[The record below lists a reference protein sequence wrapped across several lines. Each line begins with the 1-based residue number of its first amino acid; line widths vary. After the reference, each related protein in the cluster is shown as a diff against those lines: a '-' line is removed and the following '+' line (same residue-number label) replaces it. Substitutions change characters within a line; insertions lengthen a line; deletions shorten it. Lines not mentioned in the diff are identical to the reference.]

1 MRRPLLLAAIS
12 LLTIGVAFTYSQQRP
27 AGDMVAR
34 IRAEGLQRSKALAL
48 YRTLTDDIGARL
60 TGSPAHMRAA
70 GWARDRFL
78 EWGLINPHLEPY
90 EFGRG
95 WSLERISVEM
105 TTPRYFPL
113 IAYPDA
119 WSPSVAG
126 VVSGRV
132 VYVGDKTASSRTS
145 RRPSSSRPIGRSP
158 DSTIVQSPRVI
169 RRWRRRAARRRWP
182 NSCRCCSARAPPW
195 R

>member
-70 GWARDRFL
+70 GWARDRFQHAFDRTAV
-78 EWGLINPHLEPY
+78 GLIREGVA
-90 EFGRG
+90 EVA
-95 WSLERISVEM
+95 VEILDIDHV
-105 TTPRYFPL
+105 RL
-113 IAYPDA
+113 AKAHDG
-119 WSPSVAG
+119 VAG
-126 VVSGRV
+126 RV
-132 VYVGDKTASSRTS
+132 
-145 RRPSSSRPIGRSP
+145 
-158 DSTIVQSPRVI
+158 
-169 RRWRRRAARRRWP
+169 
-182 NSCRCCSARAPPW
+182 
-195 R
+195 

>member
-70 GWARDRFL
+70 RWARDRFL
-78 EWGLINPHLEPY
+78 EWGLTNPHLEPY

-105 TTPRYFPL
+105 TDAALLPADRVPR
-113 IAYPDA
+113 
-119 WSPSVAG
+119 
-126 VVSGRV
+126 RV
-132 VYVGDKTASSRTS
+132 VAVT
-145 RRPSSSRPIGRSP
+145 
-158 DSTIVQSPRVI
+158 
-169 RRWRRRAARRRWP
+169 RRAW
-182 NSCRCCSARAPPW
+182 
-195 R
+195 